1 MIDNIEKFLVIYNKK
16 PGAPIDMCILIHTQ
30 NQKNEASSNAFS
42 KITHQREHIVIP
54 TQFNA
59 IGTKSKHKRNL

>member
-1 MIDNIEKFLVIYNKK
+1 
-16 PGAPIDMCILIHTQ
+16 MCIIIHTQ
-30 NQKNEASSNAFS
+30 IQKNEANSNAFS

-59 IGTKSKHKRNL
+59 IETKSKHKSNLSYFIPRKVWNGLEKETNLAC